1 MNSHHVHTLI
11 GLSFFILLG
20 LITLLKSI
28 MLEQKSF
35 YLPSEWTGHGQEEEA
50 DQINAM
56 MKDMRIRDKKLVSAI
71 MNVSLDSI
79 NESDAKAH
87 FYQAISMPLQG
98 VCLSL
103 KRIGGMWVDIG
114 RVKAVDGDKFICMDG
129 FSTRG
134 DCLIYSFGI
143 R

>member
-1 MNSHHVHTLI
+1 MNSYHVHTLI

-20 LITLLKSI
+20 LITLLQSN
-28 MLEQKSF
+28 MLEQKSY
-35 YLPSEWTGHGQEEEA
+35 YLPSERTGQEEES

-56 MKDMRIRDKKLVSAI
+56 MKEMRIRDKKLVSAF
-71 MNVSLDSI
+71 MNVSLDSM
-79 NESDAKAH
+79 NESEAKAH
-87 FYQAISMPLQG
+87 FYQAILMPLQG